1 MASRDELEA
10 EAVKLGLASVSTY
23 QNKKVVEKAIERVRG
38 GEQAAVVDNEYQQ
51 EADATQGAQNGA
63 DEPER
68 VNSGLDPEIIDEGA
82 ENDDDASNDDDS
94 DDDDTEEADDTVE
107 TETAA
112 PAKREKKLVK
122 NRNNGHATKF
132 DETGR
137 PLFRA

>member
-51 EADATQGAQNGA
+51 EVDATEGAENASQGDQA
-63 DEPER
+63 
-68 VNSGLDPEIIDEGA
+68 VNSGLDPEIIEDET
-82 ENDDDASNDDDS
+82 EVDETTDDDA
-94 DDDDTEEADDTVE
+94 DDDDTTDDE
-107 TETAA
+107 TETEDDAPAA

-122 NRNNGHATKF
+122 NRNNGHPTKF
-132 DETGR
+132 DATGR
-137 PLFRA
+137 PLFKA